1 MEERGIEK
9 KQKRGGR
16 EEKGGEE
23 EKEVRSYKMHLTT
36 SVTSVAIDSLLHQH
50 HNMSVVVI
58 SNDPMDRQE

>member
-16 EEKGGEE
+16 DEKGGEE
-23 EKEVRSYKMHLTT
+23 EKEVSSYKMHLTT